1 MEYDKI
7 CLKRFFR
14 TMVFGCF
21 KFELEKIAKC
31 WNILEQ
37 WNTEFI
43 SFSKSSYKLFSK
55 THVSR

>member
-37 WNTEFI
+37 
-43 SFSKSSYKLFSK
+43 
-55 THVSR
+55 